1 MKKRIISAIIML
13 MIAIPLIILG
23 KKAFLLGIAVI
34 GLMSFYEIIKLNKY
48 PKIVKIL
55 SFISYMI
62 IIFNNYESNFLINNF
77 DFKLLAL
84 AILLT
89 LIPVIKYQPSNEY
102 TTSDAFSLTSFLLL
116 VGLGLN
122 FLLSTRNYSLSYFI
136 LLMLIPIFTDTFAYF
151 GGMLI
156 GKHKVTKLSPKK
168 TWEGCIT
175 GLLVS
180 TILSSIYYMY
190 FIGNTLTLNKVL
202 ILILASIIAQIGDL
216 FFSAIKRNHNIKDFS
231 NLIPGHGGIIDR
243 LDSIIF
249 VSYLFIISPLRCSIK
264 KAIPPKSSVL
274 LIVEAYFFIVSMAS
288 LVSSSSE
295 SSIMI

>member
-23 KKAFLLGIAVI
+23 KKAFILGIAVI

-102 TTSDAFSLTSFLLL
+102 TTSDAFNLTSF
-116 VGLGLN
+116 
-122 FLLSTRNYSLSYFI
+122 S
-136 LLMLIPIFTDTFAYF
+136 
-151 GGMLI
+151 
-156 GKHKVTKLSPKK
+156 
-168 TWEGCIT
+168 
-175 GLLVS
+175 
-180 TILSSIYYMY
+180 
-190 FIGNTLTLNKVL
+190 
-202 ILILASIIAQIGDL
+202 
-216 FFSAIKRNHNIKDFS
+216 
-231 NLIPGHGGIIDR
+231 
-243 LDSIIF
+243 
-249 VSYLFIISPLRCSIK
+249 
-264 KAIPPKSSVL
+264 
-274 LIVEAYFFIVSMAS
+274 
-288 LVSSSSE
+288 
-295 SSIMI
+295 

>member
-151 GGMLI
+151 GG
-156 GKHKVTKLSPKK
+156 K
-168 TWEGCIT
+168 TQ
-175 GLLVS
+175 S
-180 TILSSIYYMY
+180 
-190 FIGNTLTLNKVL
+190 NKVITKKNMGRMYYWAFSINHSFFN
-202 ILILASIIAQIGDL
+202 ILYVFYRKYSNFKQSFNFNTCKYNSSNRWFIL
-216 FFSAIKRNHNIKDFS
+216 
-231 NLIPGHGGIIDR
+231 
-243 LDSIIF
+243 
-249 VSYLFIISPLRCSIK
+249 
-264 KAIPPKSSVL
+264 
-274 LIVEAYFFIVSMAS
+274 
-288 LVSSSSE
+288 
-295 SSIMI
+295 

>member
-23 KKAFLLGIAVI
+23 KKAFILGIAVI

-168 TWEGCIT
+168 NMGRMYYWAFSINH
-175 GLLVS
+175 S
-180 TILSSIYYMY
+180 FFNILYIFYRKYSNFKQSFNFNTCKYNSSNRR
-190 FIGNTLTLNKVL
+190 FIL
-202 ILILASIIAQIGDL
+202 
-216 FFSAIKRNHNIKDFS
+216 
-231 NLIPGHGGIIDR
+231 
-243 LDSIIF
+243 
-249 VSYLFIISPLRCSIK
+249 
-264 KAIPPKSSVL
+264 
-274 LIVEAYFFIVSMAS
+274 
-288 LVSSSSE
+288 
-295 SSIMI
+295 

>member
-77 DFKLLAL
+77 DFELLAL

-89 LIPVIKYQPSNEY
+89 LISVIKYQPSNEY

-136 LLMLIPIFTDTFAYF
+136 FVNVNSNFYRYIRLLWWDANW
-151 GGMLI
+151 
-156 GKHKVTKLSPKK
+156 K
-168 TWEGCIT
+168 TQ
-175 GLLVS
+175 S
-180 TILSSIYYMY
+180 
-190 FIGNTLTLNKVL
+190 NKVIAKKNMGRMYYWTFSINHSFFN
-202 ILILASIIAQIGDL
+202 ILYV
-216 FFSAIKRNHNIKDFS
+216 FYRKYS
-231 NLIPGHGGIIDR
+231 NFKQ
-243 LDSIIF
+243 SF
-249 VSYLFIISPLRCSIK
+249 NFNTCKYN
-264 KAIPPKSSVL
+264 SSNR
-274 LIVEAYFFIVSMAS
+274 
-288 LVSSSSE
+288 
-295 SSIMI
+295 

>member
-156 GKHKVTKLSPKK
+156 GKHKVTNLSPKK

-180 TILSSIYYMY
+180 TILSSIYYIY

-249 VSYLFIISPLRCSIK
+249 VSYLFII
-264 KAIPPKSSVL
+264 
-274 LIVEAYFFIVSMAS
+274 FIDY
-288 LVSSSSE
+288 L
-295 SSIMI
+295 

>member
-13 MIAIPLIILG
+13 MIAIPLIIIG
-23 KKAFLLGIAVI
+23 NKAFILGIAVI

-175 GLLVS
+175 GLLV
-180 TILSSIYYMY
+180 
-190 FIGNTLTLNKVL
+190 
-202 ILILASIIAQIGDL
+202 
-216 FFSAIKRNHNIKDFS
+216 
-231 NLIPGHGGIIDR
+231 
-243 LDSIIF
+243 
-249 VSYLFIISPLRCSIK
+249 
-264 KAIPPKSSVL
+264 
-274 LIVEAYFFIVSMAS
+274 
-288 LVSSSSE
+288 
-295 SSIMI
+295 

>member
-249 VSYLFIISPLRCSIK
+249 VSYLFIIFIGGNNVINYIFNINFRSFSVCSRIW
-264 KAIPPKSSVL
+264 
-274 LIVEAYFFIVSMAS
+274 S
-288 LVSSSSE
+288 LYYSQKNRSLC
-295 SSIMI
+295 

>member
-23 KKAFLLGIAVI
+23 KKAFILGIAVI

-62 IIFNNYESNFLINNF
+62 IIFNNYESNFLTNNF

-102 TTSDAFSLTSFLLL
+102 TTSDAFGLTSFLLL

-136 LLMLIPIFTDTFAYF
+136 LLILIPIFTDTFAYF

-168 TWEGCIT
+168 TWEGMIIGT
-175 GLLVS
+175 LMSV
-180 TILSSIYYMY
+180 
-190 FIGNTLTLNKVL
+190 FIGALFYHTIIDPMFSKEKLL
-202 ILILASIIAQIGDL
+202 IICTFLSILGVFGDL
-216 FFSAIKRNHNIKDFS
+216 TFSAIKRYYDKKDFG
-231 NLIPGHGGIIDR
+231 NIMPGHGGILDR
-243 LDSIIF
+243 LDSLIF
-249 VSYLFIISPLRCSIK
+249 VILGYM
-264 KAIPPKSSVL
+264 
-274 LIVEAYFFIVSMAS
+274 FFITMF
-288 LVSSSSE
+288 
-295 SSIMI
+295 

>member
-34 GLMSFYEIIKLNKY
+34 GLMSFYE
-48 PKIVKIL
+48 
-55 SFISYMI
+55 I

-216 FFSAIKRNHNIKDFS
+216 FFSKIKRENKIKDYS
-231 NLIPGHGGIIDR
+231 NLIKGHGGILDRIDS
-243 LDSIIF
+243 LVF
-249 VSYLFIISPLRCSIK
+249 G
-264 KAIPPKSSVL
+264 VL
-274 LIVEAYFFIVSMAS
+274 LYTLLCTI
-288 LVSSSSE
+288 L
-295 SSIMI
+295 